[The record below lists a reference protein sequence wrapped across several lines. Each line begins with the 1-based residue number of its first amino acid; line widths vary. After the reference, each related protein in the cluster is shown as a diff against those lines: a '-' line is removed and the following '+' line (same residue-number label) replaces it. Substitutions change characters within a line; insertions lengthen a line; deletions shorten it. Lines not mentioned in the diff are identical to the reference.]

1 VAVTDPTIAAG
12 FFEATGNFFTDLA
25 AVKPLELLIALAF
38 FGAYL
43 SVRARAYFNVLRAA
57 YPDSEFQFR
66 KIWGAWVAA
75 YGFNNVVPARGG
87 DIIKLFLVRSSVPKS
102 SYPAVAS
109 SFFVEG
115 VFDLTIGIPVLIF
128 AFTQG
133 VFPQPPDIAS
143 VDSADLAWLADD
155 ASRLLFIITSIGVLL
170 TALFAVLS
178 SRVKLFW
185 ERVRQGVTILFDRD
199 RYLREVWA
207 VQFVAWLLRCACFW
221 FMLDAFGI
229 PPSVESVLLVL
240 ACNAVAGAIP
250 ITPGGA
256 GVMQALTVKVF
267 ANAAPATVVAAYSVG
282 QQIALGA
289 FSFLLG
295 FIALVAV
302 FGFRSFSEVRRAGTE
317 HRAAEKR
324 TDVV

>member
-1 VAVTDPTIAAG
+1 MTIAAG
-12 FFEATGNFFTDLA
+12 FLESVGDFFGDLA
-25 AVKPLELLIALAF
+25 AVRPVPLVIALAC

-43 SVRARAYFNVLRAA
+43 TLRARAYFNVLRAA

-66 KIWGAWVAA
+66 RIWGAWVAA

-87 DIIKLFLVRSSVPKS
+87 DVIKLFLVRSSVPGS

-109 SFFVEG
+109 SFLVEA

-133 VFPQPPDIAS
+133 VFPKPPDFASLES
-143 VDSADLAWLADD
+143 VDVAWLASDPP
-155 ASRLLFIITSIGVLL
+155 RTIFLL
-170 TALFAVLS
+170 TAIVVVAIILFAFLS
-178 SRVKLFW
+178 ARVKLFW
-185 ERVRQGVTILFDRD
+185 ERVRQGLTVLFDRD
-199 RYLREVWA
+199 LYFREVWL
-207 VQFVAWLLRCACFW
+207 VQFAGWLLRCTCFW
-221 FMLDAFGI
+221 FMLEAFGVGT
-229 PPSVESVLLVL
+229 SVENVLLVL

-256 GVMQALTVKVF
+256 GVMQALLVQVF
-267 ANAAPATVVAAYSVG
+267 AGAAATSVIAAWSVG
-282 QQIALGA
+282 QQIAIA
-289 FSFLLG
+289 VFSFLLG

-302 FGFRSFSEVRRAGTE
+302 FRFTSFGEVRRAGEE

-324 TDVV
+324 AGSPR